1 MELFAWVGLCISI
14 SAYVYLRKLE
24 LKQRRERWKKIN
36 LQNIQRFDEQIRVA
50 QAKTERLARENELMF
65 EEILNGN
72 AKNVDILVEKYASYL
87 NAPQDYY
94 PNW

>member
-1 MELFAWVGLCISI
+1 MELFAWIGLSVSI
-14 SAYVYLRKLE
+14 SVYVYLRKLE
-24 LKQRRERWKKIN
+24 KEQRIRKHKLH
-36 LQNIQRFDEQIRVA
+36 LQDMQRFDEQIRVA

-72 AKNVDILVEKYASYL
+72 AKNVDLLVEKYASYL

>member
-1 MELFAWVGLCISI
+1 MELFAWAGLCVSL
-14 SAYVYLRKLE
+14 SVYVYLRKLE
-24 LKQRRERWKKIN
+24 IKQERNRKHKIY
-36 LQNIQRFDEQIRVA
+36 LQNQRIDEQIRVA
-50 QAKTERLARENELMF
+50 KARTERLARENELMF

-72 AKNVDILVEKYASYL
+72 SKNVDLLVEKYASYL